1 MTTVRASQ
9 PFRSGPPGVVRHNG
23 TAISRIALF
32 VAFALVTAAFVL
44 RPIPITSDD
53 PFYIYYFLVDR
64 PLQQGFIQA
73 IMDEP
78 LFTIYTN
85 IMGRALDPITNVRL
99 MILFSLAPHA
109 LYALTLQPRRG
120 WVYFLCYFTFV
131 ELAAHM
137 GWVQL
142 RQGMAIGFLLL
153 AIHFLNERRAA
164 IFSAAIGLVHTAM
177 IVVAPTFAI
186 PIIKNRRIA
195 YGIVIG
201 TAILLIVFPNVLYPF
216 TYYFGRRES
225 VYLNASSTVSVLFVF
240 YNVIIMSYVTL
251 LFRDKKNADS
261 LLIYHAMCAVF
272 IPMFL
277 IPTYAAF
284 AERFLSII
292 RWYELFLVV
301 NSRVPRWNLFIIGY
315 IGFNLIYTVYNSI
328 SYANQGGYLDRIQ
341 SLFGY

>member
-1 MTTVRASQ
+1 LTPVRASQ
-9 PFRSGPPGVVRHNG
+9 PFRSGPPRVVRHNG
-23 TAISRIALF
+23 AAISRIVLF
-32 VAFALVTAAFVL
+32 VAFALVTAAFVM

-64 PLQQGFIQA
+64 PLQQGFIAA
-73 IMDEP
+73 ILDEP
-78 LFTIYTN
+78 LFTFYTN
-85 IMGRALDPITNVRL
+85 IMGRTFGPITNVRV
-99 MILFSLAPHA
+99 MILLSLAPHA
-109 LYALTLQPRRG
+109 LYAMTLQPRRG
-120 WVYFLCYFTFV
+120 WVYFFCYFGFV

-142 RQGMAIGFLLL
+142 RQGMTIGLLLL
-153 AIHFLNERRAA
+153 AIHFLGERRAA
-164 IFSAAIGLVHTAM
+164 IYSAVIGLVHTAM
-177 IVVAPTFAI
+177 IVAAPTFAT
-186 PIIKNRRIA
+186 PFIKNRKIA

-201 TAILLIVFPNVLYPF
+201 MALLLIVFPNVLYPF

-225 VYLNASSTVSVLFVF
+225 VYLNAGSTVSTLFVF
-240 YNVIIMSYVTL
+240 YSVIIMSYVTL
-251 LFRDKKNADS
+251 FFRDKKNADN
-261 LLIYHAMCAVF
+261 LLIYHTMCALF

-292 RWYELFLVV
+292 RWYELFIVV

-315 IGFNLIYTVYNSI
+315 IGLNLIYTVYNSI
-328 SYANQGGYLDRIQ
+328 AYANQGGYLDRIQ